1 MNGLKVLCFRFSFFH
16 EFSPKYPIFKPDI
29 LALSQNN
36 YHSKRLLSCD
46 CDSEHAICN
55 AHNRRSCVVYMSSS
69 TFTQRLV
76 VWYVITSDTKL
87 LSTICFKEPQQGPYS
102 CVVCLLFLR
111 SGVYWWWFHCYVFHS
126 FFPILA

>member
-1 MNGLKVLCFRFSFFH
+1 MR
-16 EFSPKYPIFKPDI
+16 
-29 LALSQNN
+29 
-36 YHSKRLLSCD
+36 CD
-46 CDSEHAICN
+46 CDSEHSICN
-55 AHNRRSCVVYMSSS
+55 VHNRRSCVVYMSSS

-126 FFPILA
+126 FFQSLLDMMIYSTPSLLSHAHGGKEKQESHSQLHIKCIRILCFLA